1 MAEDM
6 KKISKLSDIIEKEI
20 GGYWTLL
27 YRENNKH
34 NLPNTMNA
42 SRYNPPSTLNGFYL
56 DKTNIIY
63 DIIMYVIPNSN
74 IYYYYKYITRPKYE
88 SLFEIN
94 KILYSLNNRINELE
108 AINAIKNK
116 ENKNDETNFD
126 SIIAGIFNLEKNIEE
141 KNNTKYEL
149 VKDNFKNIIE
159 EINKIKEKLN

>member
-1 MAEDM
+1 MQ
-6 KKISKLSDIIEKEI
+6 KISKLSDIIEKEI

-94 KILYSLNNRINELE
+94 KILYSLNNRINALE
-108 AINAIKNK
+108 TKNITIKNDK
-116 ENKNDETNFD
+116 EINLEL
-126 SIIAGIFNLEKNIEE
+126 IISHILNEEKNIEE
-141 KNNTKYEL
+141 KNNQKYEL
-149 VKDNFKNIIE
+149 VKDNFRNIIE